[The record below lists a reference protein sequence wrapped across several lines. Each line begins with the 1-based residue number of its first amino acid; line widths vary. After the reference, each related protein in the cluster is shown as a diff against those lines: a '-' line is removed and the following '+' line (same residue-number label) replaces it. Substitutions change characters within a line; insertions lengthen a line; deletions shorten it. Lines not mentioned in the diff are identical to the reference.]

1 MTLNIVFNIVPPVS
15 AQATKLAICVT
26 EDFWF
31 SVGPRRVKISQR
43 SSAPP
48 TRLAAEKPVRV
59 LRRATRMLHSAED
72 QIRMVLEA
80 LVFEQNIENTRK

>member
-1 MTLNIVFNIVPPVS
+1 
-15 AQATKLAICVT
+15 
-26 EDFWF
+26 
-31 SVGPRRVKISQR
+31 VKISQR

-59 LRRATRMLHSAED
+59 FRRATRMLHSAED